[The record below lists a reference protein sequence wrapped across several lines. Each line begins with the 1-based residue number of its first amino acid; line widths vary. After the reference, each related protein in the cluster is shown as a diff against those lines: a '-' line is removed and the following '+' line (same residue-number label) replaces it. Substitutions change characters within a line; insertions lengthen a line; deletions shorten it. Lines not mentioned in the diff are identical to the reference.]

1 MVEKNLREWL
11 KMSNTSTLKARDD
24 LYDFIQ
30 NLDKEKLIE
39 ILTTEVDENR
49 LIEIMNNCR
58 GLEYE

>member
-1 MVEKNLREWL
+1 
-11 KMSNTSTLKARDD
+11 MSNTSTLKARDD